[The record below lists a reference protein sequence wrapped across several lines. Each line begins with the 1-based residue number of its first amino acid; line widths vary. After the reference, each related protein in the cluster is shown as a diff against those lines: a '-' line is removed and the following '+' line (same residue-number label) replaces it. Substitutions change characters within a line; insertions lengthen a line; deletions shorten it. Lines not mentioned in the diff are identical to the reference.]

1 MPSLA
6 VVILNYN
13 RADLLADCL
22 ESIYAAPTRCVLAT
36 WVVDNASSDGSAA
49 MVRARFPQA
58 RVIESPV
65 NGGYSHGNN
74 LALRELLGRPGGA
87 KPLRKKREEIFSE
100 ACGPQTPAS
109 DGDGG
114 NDNWSNCRW
123 PASYPGSAIGHRQSA
138 VPDYV
143 MLLNNDTV
151 VPAGALDGLV
161 DYLEEHPEVGA
172 VGPKLILPDGS
183 LDLACRRSFPTPEV
197 SFYRMLGLARIFPK
211 SPRFARYN
219 MTYLDPDVETEVDAL
234 VGACML
240 LRSGVVREVG
250 LLDEQFFMY
259 GEDLDWAYRIKQY
272 GWRVAY
278 YPRVVI
284 HHYKRAASARR
295 AIPSI
300 RAFHDA
306 MRIFH
311 RKHYAVTTPAPL
323 NALIEIGI
331 TLKELLALGRNYLR
345 PPAARRVR

>member
-1 MPSLA
+1 
-6 VVILNYN
+6 
-13 RADLLADCL
+13 
-22 ESIYAAPTRCVLAT
+22 
-36 WVVDNASSDGSAA
+36 
-49 MVRARFPQA
+49 
-58 RVIESPV
+58 
-65 NGGYSHGNN
+65 
-74 LALRELLGRPGGA
+74 
-87 KPLRKKREEIFSE
+87 
-100 ACGPQTPAS
+100 
-109 DGDGG
+109 
-114 NDNWSNCRW
+114 
-123 PASYPGSAIGHRQSA
+123 
-138 VPDYV
+138 

-151 VPAGALDGLV
+151 VPVGALDGLV
-161 DYLEEHPEVGA
+161 DYLEAHPEVGA

-197 SFYRMLGLARIFPK
+197 SFYRMLGLSRLFPK

-240 LRSGVVREVG
+240 LRSSVVREVG

-259 GEDLDWAYRIKQY
+259 GEDLDWAYRIKQL
-272 GWRVAY
+272 GWRVFY

-284 HHYKRAASARR
+284 HHYKRAASTRR

-300 RAFHDA
+300 RAFYDA

-311 RKHYAVTTPAPL
+311 RKHYAATTPAPL

-345 PPAARRVR
+345 APTARRVG